1 MVFALILVLIFIV
14 FLACF
19 VGFNMGADHLCDF
32 WFFKTFEQVPAAV
45 LVLIAFG
52 AGIIVA
58 ILFML
63 ISKLRA
69 SAQTDPARSDALKK
83 KREASQAKA
92 ESRAKKAA
100 EKKAKNAEK
109 SAVQK
114 KPQEDA
120 FSAQSEAS
128 TVGKDSA
135 DK

>member
-1 MVFALILVLIFIV
+1 MIFALILVLIFIA

-19 VGFNMGADHLCDF
+19 IGLNAKYSCAF
-32 WFFKTFEQVPAAV
+32 WFFKTYSEAPVAV

-69 SAQTDPARSDALKK
+69 SAQSDPARSDALKK

-114 KPQEDA
+114 KSQEDA

>member
-1 MVFALILVLIFIV
+1 MIFALILVLIFIA

-19 VGFNMGADHLCDF
+19 IGFNAKYSCAF
-32 WFFKTFEQVPAAV
+32 WFFKTYSEAPVAV

-114 KPQEDA
+114 KSQEDA

-128 TVGKDSA
+128 TLGKDSA